1 MSESAKSSTADDVR
15 ALSSDRAERGRLGT
29 IASWSIFPLIMFGSL
44 VLAIAW
50 MPSQGVYAAVFE
62 AQIVALLAI
71 AAAERLLPYRPA
83 WNRLHGDLGVD
94 ALHAIVSGL
103 GTTQIAR
110 PFVQL
115 LGAAFAAELAHV
127 FGATLWPVGWPL
139 LLQLALALVIAE
151 LPQYW
156 LHRWQHEHDIL
167 WRFHS
172 VHHSAPRLYW
182 LNAARFH
189 PIDLGVLYVVGYLP
203 LVLLGCPV
211 DVILLFGLFDA
222 VFGMLQHCNADV
234 RLGPL
239 NRIFSMAEP
248 HRWHH
253 SRTLAEANTN
263 YGSNLIV
270 WDLVFGTFY
279 LPSDR
284 EPPAAIGIADLP
296 HFPSTYLGQIAAPFR
311 WRRIRER
318 PN

>member
-1 MSESAKSSTADDVR
+1 VSYAPPRKSSPASNVIE
-15 ALSSDRAERGRLGT
+15 RAERSLPAVV
-29 IASWSIFPLIMFGSL
+29 ASWSIFPVIMLGTL
-44 VLAIAW
+44 LLAFAW
-50 MPSQGVYAAVFE
+50 MPSQGAYAAVLE
-62 AQIVALLAI
+62 AQVVGLLAI
-71 AAAERLLPYRPA
+71 VVAERLLPYRAA
-83 WNRLHGDLGVD
+83 WNRSHGDLRVD

-103 GTTQIAR
+103 GTTQVAGA
-110 PFVQL
+110 FVRL
-115 LGAAFAAELAHV
+115 LGAALAAKLATAL
-127 FGATLWPVGWPL
+127 GSSLWPTEWPY

-151 LPQYW
+151 FPQYW
-156 LHRWQHEHDIL
+156 LHRWQHEHDFL

-203 LVLLGCPV
+203 LVLLGCPTE
-211 DVILLFGLFDA
+211 VILLFGLFDA

-234 RLGPL
+234 RLGAL

-270 WDLVFGTFY
+270 WDLAFGTFF
-279 LPSDR
+279 LPSGR
-284 EPPAAIGIADLP
+284 EPPSAIGIADLP
-296 HFPSTYLGQIAAPFR
+296 DFPSTYLGQIAAPFR
-311 WRRIRER
+311 WRQIRNR
-318 PN
+318 